1 MDKLEKRY
9 SNLINELNVRKS
21 LLSDHELR
29 HLKDLEIANKRKLA
43 GDQDNQ
49 EIVIET
55 AVDYED
61 KCLKQLQSFS
71 FAERKLSTDV
81 DEKNIELKK
90 RPNVLKTLDRVLDKK
105 LILITYDPERSL
117 WQLPKLEWNNKI
129 DESLRKVI
137 LSLFVNVL
145 NVLNQKLI
153 FIFKKQTAERSV
165 NELNVDL
172 KVDFLGNA
180 PAALYKLRLL
190 DQTKGEKH
198 YIFKAQYKAGA
209 DMLALEAKIEYAWV
223 RKDELADFIKEK
235 EYLECL
241 NNFILDF

>member
-1 MDKLEKRY
+1 M
-9 SNLINELNVRKS
+9 
-21 LLSDHELR
+21 
-29 HLKDLEIANKRKLA
+29 
-43 GDQDNQ
+43 
-49 EIVIET
+49 
-55 AVDYED
+55 
-61 KCLKQLQSFS
+61 
-71 FAERKLSTDV
+71 
-81 DEKNIELKK
+81 
-90 RPNVLKTLDRVLDKK
+90 
-105 LILITYDPERSL
+105 
-117 WQLPKLEWNNKI
+117 
-129 DESLRKVI
+129 
-137 LSLFVNVL
+137 
-145 NVLNQKLI
+145 
-153 FIFKKQTAERSV
+153 
-165 NELNVDL
+165 NVDL

>member
-1 MDKLEKRY
+1 MILFRKVNKSVLNLLKSNCFKSSYLKFKLILLIKTDYSTETAASLLKKEPKQCVYKLFASVCIERMPIITCDMDKLEKRY

-153 FIFKKQTAERSV
+153 FIFKK
-165 NELNVDL
+165 
-172 KVDFLGNA
+172 
-180 PAALYKLRLL
+180 
-190 DQTKGEKH
+190 
-198 YIFKAQYKAGA
+198 
-209 DMLALEAKIEYAWV
+209 
-223 RKDELADFIKEK
+223 
-235 EYLECL
+235 
-241 NNFILDF
+241 

>member
-117 WQLPKLEWNNKI
+117 WQLPKLEWNNRI
-129 DESLRKVI
+129 DESLRKVT

-145 NVLNQKLI
+145 NIN
-153 FIFKKQTAERSV
+153 S
-165 NELNVDL
+165 
-172 KVDFLGNA
+172 
-180 PAALYKLRLL
+180 
-190 DQTKGEKH
+190 
-198 YIFKAQYKAGA
+198 
-209 DMLALEAKIEYAWV
+209 
-223 RKDELADFIKEK
+223 
-235 EYLECL
+235 
-241 NNFILDF
+241 NF